1 MIKDDHCKLHKMT
14 LHNVLYVPSSP
25 VNLFSPQ
32 RFAKDSCS
40 KDRITGSCLITSGE
54 YSFFRWVPYAV
65 MIEDTPDDASE
76 GPVPIKPLLN
86 DVIVQSDDPLSEVE
100 EDVLDIK
107 DYDMNETQLID
118 AALDEMF
125 NDNDIPQMDRND
137 LERLKDAIRTPL
149 GPSQTKF
156 LQ

>member
-1 MIKDDHCKLHKMT
+1 M
-14 LHNVLYVPSSP
+14 
-25 VNLFSPQ
+25 
-32 RFAKDSCS
+32 
-40 KDRITGSCLITSGE
+40 CLIS
-54 YSFFRWVPYAV
+54 RI

-107 DYDMNETQLID
+107 DYDMSETQLID